1 MSRRVIYII
10 AGALVAL
17 VLLVAGTAGYLM
29 GKSFRTDSGG
39 QTRNSPDKRWV
50 AHATNFKEWSLTG
63 GSRRF
68 SELRIESATKAG
80 QIVRKMVIED
90 TAEPAVDWTQE
101 GEIFWSRNSAAVT
114 FKCVIGKA
122 NLEINMVP

>member
-1 MSRRVIYII
+1 MSRRVTFII
-10 AGALVAL
+10 AGALVLL
-17 VLLVAGTAGYLM
+17 VLLVAGAAGYLLRTP
-29 GKSFRTDSGG
+29 FRSDGGG

-50 AHATNFKEWSLTG
+50 AYATSFKEWSLTG

-68 SELRIESATKAG
+68 SELRIDSVAPAG
-80 QIVRKMVIED
+80 ETVRKMVIED

-101 GEIFWSRNSAAVT
+101 GEIFWSKNSAAVT
-114 FKCVIGKA
+114 FKCVTGKA